1 MNFDVVWGGAAV
13 TAGTTGAAGTA
24 AVLQSFVAAAVAVQ
38 QSFEA
43 AAVAAQRSV
52 VVVVAGV
59 ERSVVVVVVVVVVVA
74 VNSISN
80 FYSDI
85 CCSSRSLRIKRL

>member
-1 MNFDVVWGGAAV
+1 MNFDMAWGGAVV

-24 AVLQSFVAAAVAVQ
+24 AVLQSFVAAAVAAQ
-38 QSFEA
+38 RSFVA

-59 ERSVVVVVVVVVVVA
+59 ERSVVVVVVVVA
-74 VNSISN
+74 VKSISN
-80 FYSDI
+80 FYIDV
-85 CCSSRSLRIKRL
+85 CFSSRSLRIKR